1 MIMHTRDVSSRLKKD
16 FVYATC
22 LKLLTNHAINS
33 ILKRGPLNL
42 GFLNRCKWPFYLN
55 TFDESVPVCKV
66 DLSFSYDENADWQ

>member
-1 MIMHTRDVSSRLKKD
+1 MIMHIRDVASRLKKD

-42 GFLNRCKWPFYLN
+42 GFLNRCK
-55 TFDESVPVCKV
+55 
-66 DLSFSYDENADWQ
+66 